1 VVFVTE
7 WMSVREAAEELNVD
21 ARQVRNLIADEV
33 LEARRIGRAW
43 LVEAGSVRARA
54 ARQVPPGRPPS
65 PVRAWQLLGV
75 LSHALRPEASG
86 DAEIEERWV
95 RYQLAN
101 LLAHAPGPQGWDTWL
116 RNRAKAR
123 RVWFHPAARARLVE
137 DPRVARS
144 PLSDLLGLWVEGS
157 DRFYVSADHV
167 DAVIAD
173 HDGRELEPG
182 DDAPD
187 ALPLMVVPGEVRGWR
202 EHVAAAGV
210 VDLVENRDARLQHAA
225 RDRLRRALQSAGA
238 GSGASAAWP

>member
-1 VVFVTE
+1 MAE

-21 ARQVRNLIADEV
+21 ARQVRNLIAHKV
-33 LEARRIGRAW
+33 LDAQRIGRAW
-43 LVEAGSVRARA
+43 LVDAGSVRARA

-65 PVRAWQLLGV
+65 PVRAWQVLGV

-86 DAEIEERWV
+86 DVEIEERWV

-116 RNRAKAR
+116 RNRGKAR
-123 RVWFHPAARARLVE
+123 RVWFHPSARARLGE

-144 PLSDLLGLWVEGS
+144 HLSDLLGLSVEGS
-157 DRFYVSADHV
+157 DRFYVSADDV

-173 HDGRELEPG
+173 HHGRELEPG

-187 ALPLMVVPGEVRGWR
+187 ALSLMVVAGEVRGWR
-202 EHVAAAGV
+202 DLVAAAGV
-210 VDLVENRDARLQHAA
+210 VDLVEDRDARLRHAA
-225 RDRLRRALQSAGA
+225 RDRLRGALESAGA
-238 GSGASAAWP
+238 GRGAAAGRP